1 MTEPRFNHM
10 WDWQHF
16 SFEIGLMKPHKC
28 TGWLACFSISIGFYY
43 IWIYFI
49 KRRSRMVEFVSRRK
63 STLVSFLKTKGYYWS
78 AKFGRYIDDRNQNTG
93 VDYLIQK
100 VDELK

>member
-1 MTEPRFNHM
+1 MYLLI
-10 WDWQHF
+10 Q
-16 SFEIGLMKPHKC
+16 IG
-28 TGWLACFSISIGFYY
+28 TND
-43 IWIYFI
+43 
-49 KRRSRMVEFVSRRK
+49 SRMVEFVSRRK
-63 STLVSFLKTKGYYWS
+63 SKLVSFLKTKGYYWS